1 MPSHGTYRINSN
13 QASQHGV
20 RNDRSCLAYLVSFCD
35 KVTHR
40 LHEGKAVDV
49 AYLDFSKVFDS
60 FPQCFPGETGC
71 SWLGQADSLLGEEL
85 PDWLVSKSCSEW
97 SSAHLMADHK

>member
-1 MPSHGTYRINSN
+1 MPSHGTCRININ

-20 RNDRSCLAYLVSFCD
+20 RNGRSCLTYLVSFYD
-35 KVTHR
+35 KVTHGV
-40 LHEGKAVDV
+40 HEDV

-71 SWLGQADSLLGEEL
+71 LWLGRADSLLGEEL

-97 SSAHLMADHK
+97 SSIHLMADLK

>member
-20 RNDRSCLAYLVSFCD
+20 RNGRSCLTYLVSFYD
-35 KVTHR
+35 KVTHGV
-40 LHEGKAVDV
+40 HEGKAVDV

-71 SWLGQADSLLGEEL
+71 SWPGRAVCWVKNCLTGWS
-85 PDWLVSKSCSEW
+85 PRVVVSGVQPT
-97 SSAHLMADHK
+97 